1 MPKSRTFSVLERAE
15 IKLRQRMYRNS
26 ISFPF
31 LSGDAFASLADL
43 VIRDE
48 TDLKSLSRY
57 PAGKKVVFCRSD
69 LVPRIKQFISSET
82 KHAVLIAGNSDF
94 DFQTKNDL
102 PLENFQHFYLQNSFI
117 SDDVKV
123 HTLPIGVENLSIGIN
138 GLPKYLSSY
147 SFVGEKV
154 PKVLVGPFSPTN
166 IERNELINFASTD
179 KQTFEIIS
187 NYSSPKAYAKLS
199 ASFKFIACPRGNGV
213 DTHRFWEALY
223 RGSIPIVKKSEW
235 SRGLENLG
243 LGFIQVEDWSETKLR
258 IEKFEETYSD
268 IAGSNAA
275 LWFSWWKEKIQK
287 LKLES

>member
-15 IKLRQRMYRNS
+15 IKLLQRMYRNS

-31 LSGDAFASLADL
+31 LSGDAFASLADI

-48 TDLKSLSRY
+48 TDLKSLSHY
-57 PAGKKVVFCRSD
+57 PAGKKVVFCQSR
-69 LVPRIKQFISSET
+69 LVPRIRQFILSET
-82 KHAVLIAGNSDF
+82 KHAVLIAGNDDY
-94 DFQTKNDL
+94 DFQAKNEL

-187 NYSSPKAYAKLS
+187 NYSSPKAHAKLS

-223 RGSIPIVKKSEW
+223 RGSIPIVKTSEW